1 MFFNKVI
8 KLIRGPIKMKVF
20 CYRLGTLTEFTAAP
34 WLLLH
39 CATVTLS
46 PVGGEEEGGEEEG
59 GEEGR
64 GEGVALDLTKRRVK
78 QLSTCVSKVVTSV
91 N

>member
-1 MFFNKVI
+1 M
-8 KLIRGPIKMKVF
+8 
-20 CYRLGTLTEFTAAP
+20 TELTAAP

-59 GEEGR
+59 GEEGG
-64 GEGVALDLTKRRVK
+64 GEEGGGEAVALDLTERRVNNCPHVFPK
-78 QLSTCVSKVVTSV
+78 L
-91 N
+91 